1 MTTYRCT
8 DHKVQEKYLQGHLYQ
23 YYLAGELYSLTCLT
37 EFHQACHILC
47 DDSTPDQYDIP
58 ASPMASGCIV
68 ACHPHQHQEQQQKLQ
83 SHICGFV
90 EAQCVLGDGGFIET
104 RQLLDR
110 YCAWA
115 KVAVTM
121 YAFRNVAKAVLEG
134 KGAKSDR
141 RKIAGKDWHG
151 YTEVK
156 WQVCQKEGEQ
166 PQQGEGQGNCHDQ
179 HQPHSDGMQHV
190 PHDVQEYPQMRRL
203 QTHGLTEF
211 VEAQCVLGDG
221 GFIETRQLLD
231 RYCAWAKVAVTMN
244 AFRNVAKAVLEGKG
258 AKSDRRKIAGKDW
271 HGYTEVKWQ
280 VCQKEGEQPQQ
291 GEGQG
296 NCHDQ
301 HQPHSDGMQH
311 VPQDVQEYPQMRRL
325 QTHGLTEFVEAQC
338 VLGDGGFIETRQ
350 LLDRY
355 CAWAKV
361 AVTMNAFRNVAK
373 AVLEGKGA
381 KSDRRKIAGK
391 DWHGYTEVKWQV
403 CQKEGEQPQQGEGQ
417 GNCGEVNVICSGRK
431 AQLDINTEGHVVSCL
446 VAWNHWEIT
455 TRLPLMLFVSNY
467 ISGASED
474 RATAG
479 TDV

>member
-1 MTTYRCT
+1 MKGTRIECLYSVTGPLLHFTKLGCWKGSLAGLRKRFRTGYGVCKVTTYRCT
-8 DHKVQEKYLQGHLYQ
+8 DHKLQEKYLQGHLYQ
-23 YYLAGELYSLTCLT
+23 YYLAGELYSLACLT

-68 ACHPHQHQEQQQKLQ
+68 ACHPHQHQEQQQELQ
-83 SHICGFV
+83 LHSLTGFV

-121 YAFRNVAKAVLEG
+121 HVFRNVAKAVLEG

-141 RKIAGKDWHG
+141 IQIAGKDI
-151 YTEVK
+151 
-156 WQVCQKEGEQ
+156 
-166 PQQGEGQGNCHDQ
+166 
-179 HQPHSDGMQHV
+179 
-190 PHDVQEYPQMRRL
+190 R
-203 QTHGLTEF
+203 
-211 VEAQCVLGDG
+211 
-221 GFIETRQLLD
+221 
-231 RYCAWAKVAVTMN
+231 
-244 AFRNVAKAVLEGKG
+244 
-258 AKSDRRKIAGKDW
+258 
-271 HGYTEVKWQ
+271 GYTEVKWQ

-311 VPQDVQEYPQMRRL
+311 VPQDVQEYPQMRQL
-325 QTHGLTEFVEAQC
+325 QTHSLTGFVEAQC

-373 AVLEGKGA
+373 AILEGKGA
-381 KSDRRKIAGK
+381 KSERRRIAGK
-391 DWHGYTEVKWQV
+391 DLWGYTEVKWQV

-431 AQLDINTEGHVVSCL
+431 AQLDINTGHEVSCL
-446 VAWNHWEIT
+446 VAWKHWEIT